1 MVAMTTQMFDKL
13 IQMTGKTEKQVLEEL
28 KPNFSEQYIVSS
40 SEMGDMEQIMKAK
53 SSSMKTIIIK

>member
-1 MVAMTTQMFDKL
+1 MVAMTTQMFDEL
-13 IQMTGKTEKQVLEEL
+13 IKMTGKTERQVLEEL